1 MKNKNQF
8 PEKES
13 ATRDSHKTNP
23 RVTGK
28 VSEMNDSGNSSPAQ
42 RSRLINWLR
51 KRGHIDT
58 VEARRELDILSP
70 ASRIMELRKGDF
82 KIETVWIDRETD
94 AGKKH
99 RIGRYVLVSSPKA
112 SAA

>member
-1 MKNKNQF
+1 MKNKKRF
-8 PEKES
+8 PKKES
-13 ATRDSHKTNP
+13 ATRDSQKTNP
-23 RVTGK
+23 KVTGK
-28 VSEMNDSGNSSPAQ
+28 VSKTNDSGNSAPAQ
-42 RSRLINWLR
+42 RFRLIDWLL

-82 KIETVWIDRETD
+82 KIETVWIDRETH
-94 AGKKH
+94 AGKRH

>member
-1 MKNKNQF
+1 MSSKKRF
-8 PEKES
+8 PKKES
-13 ATRDSHKTNP
+13 ATRDSQKTNP

-28 VSEMNDSGNSSPAQ
+28 ISEMNDSRKISPAQ

-58 VEARRELDILSP
+58 VEARCELDILSP
-70 ASRIMELRKGDF
+70 ASRIMKLRKGDF

-94 AGKKH
+94 AGKRH

>member
-1 MKNKNQF
+1 MKRKNRF
-8 PEKES
+8 LKKES
-13 ATRDSHKTNP
+13 ATQDSHKTNP
-23 RVTGK
+23 KVTGK
-28 VSEMNDSGNSSPAQ
+28 VSKTNDSGNDAPAQ
-42 RSRLINWLR
+42 RSRLEKWLG
-51 KRGHIDT
+51 KHGHIDT

-70 ASRIMELRKGDF
+70 AARIMELRKGDF
-82 KIETVWIDRETD
+82 KIETVWIDRDTD

>member
-1 MKNKNQF
+1 MKSKKHF
-8 PEKES
+8 PKKES

-23 RVTGK
+23 KVTGK
-28 VSEMNDSGNSSPAQ
+28 VSKLNDSGNSAPAQ
-42 RSRLINWLR
+42 RFRLIEWLR

-82 KIETVWIDRETD
+82 QIETVWIDRETD

>member
-1 MKNKNQF
+1 MNPQQDNSQ
-8 PEKES
+8 KET
-13 ATRDSHKTNP
+13 ATSDSPKANDMAAD
-23 RVTGK
+23 RVRRTD
-28 VSEMNDSGNSSPAQ
+28 DSGNSAPAQ
-42 RSRLINWLR
+42 RFRLIEWLR

-94 AGKKH
+94 AGKRH

>member
-1 MKNKNQF
+1 MNNKKHF
-8 PEKES
+8 PKKES

-23 RVTGK
+23 QVTGK
-28 VSEMNDSGNSSPAQ
+28 VSKTNDSGNSAPAQ
-42 RSRLINWLR
+42 RFRLIDWLL
-51 KRGHIDT
+51 KRGNIDT

-70 ASRIMELRKGDF
+70 AARIMELRKRDF

-99 RIGRYVLVSSPKA
+99 RIGRYVLVSPPLA
-112 SAA
+112 TAA